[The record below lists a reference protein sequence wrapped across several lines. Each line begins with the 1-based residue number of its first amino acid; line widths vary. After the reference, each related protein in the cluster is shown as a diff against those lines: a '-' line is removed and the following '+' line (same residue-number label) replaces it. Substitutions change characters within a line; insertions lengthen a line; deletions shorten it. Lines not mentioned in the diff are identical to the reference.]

1 MGSYDLIVQSV
12 LIAQGIEFKL
22 QKRKSSKFSLHVF
35 FNRLQQKGMDVS
47 KLMKRFIPSWKIMLV
62 IISEHKLDKLF
73 LKLKISL
80 NFNTDVFRFK
90 N

>member
-47 KLMKRFIPSWKIMLV
+47 KLMKDLSHRGELCLSSSASTNWTSCF
-62 IISEHKLDKLF
+62 
-73 LKLKISL
+73 
-80 NFNTDVFRFK
+80 
-90 N
+90 

>member
-1 MGSYDLIVQSV
+1 
-12 LIAQGIEFKL
+12 
-22 QKRKSSKFSLHVF
+22 
-35 FNRLQQKGMDVS
+35 MDVS